1 MNKSFTIK
9 PHSLGRPGLSPRTSD
24 MAPADKAVGNMTF
37 DMEASKWTKYQI
49 RSASAANRERIP
61 QQKETSMSVSSLVS
75 RNNSSGGN
83 RQPANVPPART
94 RNGSGAGLGTN
105 QSSST
110 KENGHTFP
118 DVINGEKTSLPAQ
131 KQEEYP
137 TIFLYSYV
145 QSYAPYHVQR
155 WIPPAQIFDMTFDEL
170 KAVLPLKLIEGH
182 ILTFTLFSEP
192 TGMMYRVSTG
202 TDSGYDWV
210 KERFRQVVKNFI
222 EIRGTRDLPN
232 LFYIRVE

>member
-1 MNKSFTIK
+1 
-9 PHSLGRPGLSPRTSD
+9 
-24 MAPADKAVGNMTF
+24 MAPADKAVSNMTL

-49 RSASAANRERIP
+49 RSASAANRERVP
-61 QQKETSMSVSSLVS
+61 QQKETSTSVSSLAS
-75 RNNSSGGN
+75 RNNSFGGN
-83 RQPANVPPART
+83 PQPASEPPARS
-94 RNGSGAGLGTN
+94 RYGSGVGVGAAN

-110 KENGHTFP
+110 KENGHTLP
-118 DVINGEKTSLPAQ
+118 EVVNGEKASLAAK

-145 QSYAPYHVQR
+145 QSHAPYHVQR

-192 TGMMYRVSTG
+192 TGMMYRVGTG

-222 EIRGTRDLPN
+222 EARGTRDLPN

>member
-1 MNKSFTIK
+1 
-9 PHSLGRPGLSPRTSD
+9 
-24 MAPADKAVGNMTF
+24 MAPADKAVSTKTF
-37 DMEASKWTKYQI
+37 GMEASKWTKYQI
-49 RSASAANRERIP
+49 RSASAANREGFA
-61 QQKETSMSVSSLVS
+61 QQKETSTSVSPLVS
-75 RNNSSGGN
+75 RNNSRGGN
-83 RQPANVPPART
+83 PQAANEPSARS
-94 RNGSGAGLGTN
+94 RYGSGAGLGN
-105 QSSST
+105 SQSSPT
-110 KENGHTFP
+110 KENGHPFP
-118 DVINGEKTSLPAQ
+118 GAINGEKASLPAQ